1 MKKTISKLMA
11 TAGALSLLASA
22 IPFVGVSADEAA
34 PFEYEK
40 VEQYITH
47 HFDYIDSGA
56 SDRVID
62 WILLGKMPENI
73 SNAIKK
79 KQEEIQRMHEL
90 DFATGMLV
98 QQDD

>member
-40 VEQYITH
+40 VEGGVVVT
-47 HFDYIDSGA
+47 A
-56 SDRVID
+56 
-62 WILLGKMPENI
+62 
-73 SNAIKK
+73 
-79 KQEEIQRMHEL
+79 
-90 DFATGMLV
+90 
-98 QQDD
+98 

>member
-40 VEQYITH
+40 VEGGVVVTAWNLSLIHIYAFSEYI
-47 HFDYIDSGA
+47 
-56 SDRVID
+56 
-62 WILLGKMPENI
+62 L
-73 SNAIKK
+73 
-79 KQEEIQRMHEL
+79 Q
-90 DFATGMLV
+90 
-98 QQDD
+98 